1 MLSQGILYAIAA
13 YLFGSVPF
21 GKLIAKRVAQIDIT
35 TRGSRNIGA
44 ANVAR
49 ELGVNWGLLT
59 LLLDILKGFIPVVL
73 CSRYASHVLGAD
85 HGLAVS
91 VVGLSALLGHQ
102 FSIFMRFR
110 GGKGVATAIGIY
122 LATSPL
128 ACLMAVIV
136 FILTVYKWN
145 FVSLGSML
153 AAIVMPGLLALF
165 GKSQPLVTTSI
176 IVAAL
181 ICFKHKGNIKRLV
194 KGKER
199 KWRSKI
205 NQPNRSRSRSNSSS
219 E

>member
-1 MLSQGILYAIAA
+1 MLSQGILYAIGA

-73 CSRYASHVLGAD
+73 CSRYASHVLGTD
-85 HGLAVS
+85 PGLAVS

-102 FSIFMRFR
+102 FSIFLRFR
-110 GGKGVATAIGIY
+110 GGKGVGTAVGVY
-122 LATSPL
+122 LAISPL
-128 ACLMAVIV
+128 SCLVALFLFLLI
-136 FILTVYKWN
+136 VYKWD
-145 FVSLGSML
+145 FISLGSMVS
-153 AAIVMPGLLALF
+153 ACAMPFLLAGF
-165 GKSQPLVTTSI
+165 GKRPPLVIASFI
-176 IVAAL
+176 IATI
-181 ICFKHKGNIKRLV
+181 ICFKHNENIQRLLS
-194 KGKER
+194 GEER
-199 KWRSKI
+199 KWSDRKSQVSK
-205 NQPNRSRSRSNSSS
+205 SRSLSNSSS

>member
-1 MLSQGILYAIAA
+1 MIYQCIIFIVTA
-13 YLFGSVPF
+13 YLLGSIPF
-21 GKLIAKRVAQIDIT
+21 GKLIAKRVARINIT
-35 TRGSRNIGA
+35 QRGSGNIGA
-44 ANVAR
+44 TNVAR
-49 ELGVNWGLLT
+49 ELGITWGLVT
-59 LLLDILKGFIPVVL
+59 LLLDMLKGFLPVFL
-73 CSRYASHVLGAD
+73 YAHYILQAGIEFETCLSAI
-85 HGLAVS
+85 
-91 VVGLSALLGHQ
+91 GLSALLGHQ

-122 LATSPL
+122 LVISPL

-136 FILTVYKWN
+136 FILTVYKWD

-194 KGKER
+194 KGEER
-199 KWRSKI
+199 KWRGEK

>member
-1 MLSQGILYAIAA
+1 MFIVAA
-13 YLFGSVPF
+13 YLLGSIPF
-21 GKLIAKRVAQIDIT
+21 GKLIAKRVALINIT
-35 TRGSRNIGA
+35 QRGSGNIGA
-44 ANVAR
+44 TNVAR
-49 ELGVNWGLLT
+49 ELGITWGLVT
-59 LLLDILKGFIPVVL
+59 LLLDMLKGFLPAFL
-73 CSRYASHVLGAD
+73 YAHYILQAGIEFETCLSAI
-85 HGLAVS
+85 
-91 VVGLSALLGHQ
+91 GLSALLGHQ

-122 LATSPL
+122 LVISPL
-128 ACLMAVIV
+128 ACLIAVIV
-136 FILTVYKWN
+136 FILTVYKWD

-194 KGKER
+194 KGEER
-199 KWRSKI
+199 KWRGEK

>member
-1 MLSQGILYAIAA
+1 MIYQCIMFIVTA
-13 YLFGSVPF
+13 YLLGSIPF
-21 GKLIAKRVAQIDIT
+21 GKLIAKRVAHINIT
-35 TRGSRNIGA
+35 QRGSGNIGA
-44 ANVAR
+44 TNVAR
-49 ELGVNWGLLT
+49 ELGITWGLVT
-59 LLLDILKGFIPVVL
+59 LLLDMLKGFLPVFL
-73 CSRYASHVLGAD
+73 YAHYILQAGIEFETCLSAI
-85 HGLAVS
+85 GLA
-91 VVGLSALLGHQ
+91 ALLGHQ

-122 LATSPL
+122 LVISPL
-128 ACLMAVIV
+128 ACLIAVIV
-136 FILTVYKWN
+136 FILTVYKWD

-194 KGKER
+194 KGEER
-199 KWRSKI
+199 KWRGEK

>member
-1 MLSQGILYAIAA
+1 MIYQCIMFIVTA
-13 YLFGSVPF
+13 YLLGSIPF
-21 GKLIAKRVAQIDIT
+21 GKLIAKRVARINIT
-35 TRGSRNIGA
+35 QRGSGNIGA
-44 ANVAR
+44 TNVAR
-49 ELGVNWGLLT
+49 ELGITWGLVT
-59 LLLDILKGFIPVVL
+59 LLLDMLKGFLPVFL
-73 CSRYASHVLGAD
+73 YAHYILQAGIEFETCLSAI
-85 HGLAVS
+85 
-91 VVGLSALLGHQ
+91 GLSALLGHQ

-122 LATSPL
+122 LVISPL

-136 FILTVYKWN
+136 FILTVYKWD

-194 KGKER
+194 KGEER
-199 KWRSKI
+199 KWRGEK

>member
-1 MLSQGILYAIAA
+1 MIYQCIMFIVTA
-13 YLFGSVPF
+13 YLLGSIPF
-21 GKLIAKRVAQIDIT
+21 GKLIAKRVAHINIT
-35 TRGSRNIGA
+35 QRGSGNIGA
-44 ANVAR
+44 TNVAR
-49 ELGVNWGLLT
+49 ELGITWGLVT
-59 LLLDILKGFIPVVL
+59 LLLDMLKGFLPVFL
-73 CSRYASHVLGAD
+73 YAHYILQVGFEFEVCLSAI
-85 HGLAVS
+85 GLA
-91 VVGLSALLGHQ
+91 ALLGHQ

-122 LATSPL
+122 LVISPL
-128 ACLMAVIV
+128 ACLIAVIV
-136 FILTVYKWN
+136 FILSVYKWD

-199 KWRSKI
+199 KWRGEK

>member
-1 MLSQGILYAIAA
+1 MIYQCIMFIVTA
-13 YLFGSVPF
+13 YLLGSIPF
-21 GKLIAKRVAQIDIT
+21 GKLIAKRVAHINIT
-35 TRGSRNIGA
+35 QRGSGNIGA
-44 ANVAR
+44 TNVAR
-49 ELGVNWGLLT
+49 ELGITWGLVT
-59 LLLDILKGFIPVVL
+59 LLLDMLKGFLPVFL
-73 CSRYASHVLGAD
+73 YAHYILQAGIEFETCLSAI
-85 HGLAVS
+85 GLA
-91 VVGLSALLGHQ
+91 ALLGHQ

-122 LATSPL
+122 LVISPL

-136 FILTVYKWN
+136 FILTVYKWD
-145 FVSLGSML
+145 FVSLGSMF

-194 KGKER
+194 KGEER
-199 KWRSKI
+199 KWRGEK

>member
-1 MLSQGILYAIAA
+1 MIYQCIMFIVTA
-13 YLFGSVPF
+13 YLLGSIPF
-21 GKLIAKRVAQIDIT
+21 GKLIAKRVAHINIT
-35 TRGSRNIGA
+35 QRGSGNIGA
-44 ANVAR
+44 TNVAR
-49 ELGVNWGLLT
+49 ELGITWGLVT
-59 LLLDILKGFIPVVL
+59 LLLDMLKGFLPVFL
-73 CSRYASHVLGAD
+73 YAHYILQVGFEFEVCLSAI
-85 HGLAVS
+85 GLA
-91 VVGLSALLGHQ
+91 ALLGHQ

-122 LATSPL
+122 LVISPL
-128 ACLMAVIV
+128 ACLMAIIV
-136 FILTVYKWN
+136 FILTVYRWD

-194 KGKER
+194 KGEER
-199 KWRSKI
+199 KWRGEK

>member
-1 MLSQGILYAIAA
+1 MIYQCIMFIVTA
-13 YLFGSVPF
+13 YLLGSIPF
-21 GKLIAKRVAQIDIT
+21 GKLIAKRVARINIT
-35 TRGSRNIGA
+35 QRGSGNIGA
-44 ANVAR
+44 TNVAR
-49 ELGVNWGLLT
+49 ELGITWGLVT
-59 LLLDILKGFIPVVL
+59 LFLDMLKGFLPVFL
-73 CSRYASHVLGAD
+73 YAHYILQAGIEFETCLSAI
-85 HGLAVS
+85 
-91 VVGLSALLGHQ
+91 GLSALLGHQ

-122 LATSPL
+122 LVTSPL

-136 FILTVYKWN
+136 FILTVYKWD

-199 KWRSKI
+199 KWRGKI

>member
-1 MLSQGILYAIAA
+1 MIYQCIMFIVTA
-13 YLFGSVPF
+13 YLLGSIPF
-21 GKLIAKRVAQIDIT
+21 GKLIAKRVARINIT
-35 TRGSRNIGA
+35 QRGSGNIGA
-44 ANVAR
+44 TNVAR
-49 ELGVNWGLLT
+49 ELGITWGLVT
-59 LLLDILKGFIPVVL
+59 LFLDMLKGFLPVFL
-73 CSRYASHVLGAD
+73 YAHYILQAGIEFETCLSAI
-85 HGLAVS
+85 GLA
-91 VVGLSALLGHQ
+91 ALLGHQ

-122 LATSPL
+122 LVISPL

-136 FILTVYKWN
+136 FILTVYKWD
-145 FVSLGSML
+145 FVSLGSMF

-194 KGKER
+194 KGEER
-199 KWRSKI
+199 KWRGEK

>member
-1 MLSQGILYAIAA
+1 MFIVTA
-13 YLFGSVPF
+13 YLLGSIPF
-21 GKLIAKRVAQIDIT
+21 GKLIAKRVARINIT
-35 TRGSRNIGA
+35 QRGSGNIGA
-44 ANVAR
+44 TNVAR
-49 ELGVNWGLLT
+49 ELGITWGLVT
-59 LLLDILKGFIPVVL
+59 LLLDMLKGFLPVFL
-73 CSRYASHVLGAD
+73 YAHYILRAGIEFETCLSAI
-85 HGLAVS
+85 GLA
-91 VVGLSALLGHQ
+91 ALLGHQ

-122 LATSPL
+122 LVISPL

-136 FILTVYKWN
+136 FILTVYKWD

-194 KGKER
+194 KGEER
-199 KWRSKI
+199 KWRGEK

>member
-1 MLSQGILYAIAA
+1 MIYQCIIFIVTA
-13 YLFGSVPF
+13 YLLGSIPF
-21 GKLIAKRVAQIDIT
+21 GKLIAKRVACINIT
-35 TRGSRNIGA
+35 QRGSGNIGA
-44 ANVAR
+44 TNVAR
-49 ELGVNWGLLT
+49 ELGITWGLVT
-59 LLLDILKGFIPVVL
+59 LLLDMLKGFLPVFL
-73 CSRYASHVLGAD
+73 YAHYILQAGIEFETCLSAI
-85 HGLAVS
+85 
-91 VVGLSALLGHQ
+91 GLSALFGHQ

-122 LATSPL
+122 LVISPL
-128 ACLMAVIV
+128 ACLIAVIV
-136 FILTVYKWN
+136 FILTVYKWD

-165 GKSQPLVTTSI
+165 GKSQPIVTTSI

-194 KGKER
+194 KGEER
-199 KWRSKI
+199 KWRGEK

>member
-1 MLSQGILYAIAA
+1 MFIVTA
-13 YLFGSVPF
+13 YLLGSIPF
-21 GKLIAKRVAQIDIT
+21 GKLIAKRVAHINIT
-35 TRGSRNIGA
+35 QRGSGNIGA
-44 ANVAR
+44 TNVAR
-49 ELGVNWGLLT
+49 ELGITWGLVT
-59 LLLDILKGFIPVVL
+59 LLLDMLKGFLPVFL
-73 CSRYASHVLGAD
+73 YAHYILQAGIEFETCLSAI
-85 HGLAVS
+85 GLA
-91 VVGLSALLGHQ
+91 ALLGHQ

-122 LATSPL
+122 LVISPL
-128 ACLMAVIV
+128 ACLMAIIV
-136 FILTVYKWN
+136 FILTVYKWD

-194 KGKER
+194 KGEER
-199 KWRSKI
+199 KWRGEK

>member
-1 MLSQGILYAIAA
+1 MIYQCVIFIVTA
-13 YLFGSVPF
+13 YLLGSIPF
-21 GKLIAKRVAQIDIT
+21 GKLIAKRVARINIT
-35 TRGSRNIGA
+35 QRGSGNIGA
-44 ANVAR
+44 TNVAR
-49 ELGVNWGLLT
+49 ELGITWGLVT
-59 LLLDILKGFIPVVL
+59 LLLDMLKGFLPVFL
-73 CSRYASHVLGAD
+73 YAHYILQAGIEFETCLSAI
-85 HGLAVS
+85 
-91 VVGLSALLGHQ
+91 GLSALLGHQ

-122 LATSPL
+122 LVISPL

-136 FILTVYKWN
+136 FILTVYRWD

-165 GKSQPLVTTSI
+165 GKSQPFVTTSI

-199 KWRSKI
+199 KWRGEI

>member
-1 MLSQGILYAIAA
+1 MIYQCVIFIVTA
-13 YLFGSVPF
+13 YLLGSIPF
-21 GKLIAKRVAQIDIT
+21 GKLIAKRVARINIT
-35 TRGSRNIGA
+35 QRGSGNIGA
-44 ANVAR
+44 TNVAR
-49 ELGVNWGLLT
+49 ELGITWGLVT
-59 LLLDILKGFIPVVL
+59 LLLDMLKGFLPVFL
-73 CSRYASHVLGAD
+73 YAHYILQAGIEFETCLSAI
-85 HGLAVS
+85 GLA
-91 VVGLSALLGHQ
+91 ALLGHQ

-122 LATSPL
+122 LVISPL
-128 ACLMAVIV
+128 ACLIAVIV
-136 FILTVYKWN
+136 FILTVYKWD

-194 KGKER
+194 KGEER
-199 KWRSKI
+199 KWRGEK

>member
-1 MLSQGILYAIAA
+1 MIYQCIMFIVTA
-13 YLFGSVPF
+13 YLLGSIPF
-21 GKLIAKRVAQIDIT
+21 GKLIAKRVARINIT
-35 TRGSRNIGA
+35 QRGSGNIGA
-44 ANVAR
+44 TNVAR
-49 ELGVNWGLLT
+49 ELGITWGLVT
-59 LLLDILKGFIPVVL
+59 LFLDMLKGFLPVFL
-73 CSRYASHVLGAD
+73 YAHYILQAGSEFETCLSAI
-85 HGLAVS
+85 
-91 VVGLSALLGHQ
+91 GLSALLGHQ

-122 LATSPL
+122 LVISPL
-128 ACLMAVIV
+128 ACLMAIIV
-136 FILTVYKWN
+136 FILTVYKWD

-194 KGKER
+194 KGEER
-199 KWRSKI
+199 KWRGEK

>member
-1 MLSQGILYAIAA
+1 MIYQCVIFIVTA
-13 YLFGSVPF
+13 YLLGSIPF
-21 GKLIAKRVAQIDIT
+21 GKLIAKRVARINIT
-35 TRGSRNIGA
+35 QRGSGNIGA
-44 ANVAR
+44 TNVAR
-49 ELGVNWGLLT
+49 ELGITWGLVT
-59 LLLDILKGFIPVVL
+59 LLLDMLKGFLPVFL
-73 CSRYASHVLGAD
+73 YAHYILQAGIEFETCLSAI
-85 HGLAVS
+85 GLA
-91 VVGLSALLGHQ
+91 ALLGHQ

-122 LATSPL
+122 LVISPL
-128 ACLMAVIV
+128 ACLIAVIV
-136 FILTVYKWN
+136 FILTVYKWD

-165 GKSQPLVTTSI
+165 GKSQPLVATSI

-194 KGKER
+194 KGEER
-199 KWRSKI
+199 KWRGET

>member
-1 MLSQGILYAIAA
+1 MFIVTA
-13 YLFGSVPF
+13 YLLGSIPF
-21 GKLIAKRVAQIDIT
+21 GKLIAKRVARINIT
-35 TRGSRNIGA
+35 QRGSGNIGA
-44 ANVAR
+44 TNVAR
-49 ELGVNWGLLT
+49 ELGITWGLVT
-59 LLLDILKGFIPVVL
+59 LFLDMLKGFLPVFL
-73 CSRYASHVLGAD
+73 YAHYILQAGSEFETCLSAI
-85 HGLAVS
+85 
-91 VVGLSALLGHQ
+91 GLSALLGHQ

-122 LATSPL
+122 LVISPL
-128 ACLMAVIV
+128 ACLMAIIV
-136 FILTVYKWN
+136 FILTVYRWD

-194 KGKER
+194 KGEER
-199 KWRSKI
+199 KWRGEK

>member
-1 MLSQGILYAIAA
+1 MIYQCIMFIVTA
-13 YLFGSVPF
+13 YLLGSIPF
-21 GKLIAKRVAQIDIT
+21 GKLIAKRVARINIT
-35 TRGSRNIGA
+35 QRGSGNIGA
-44 ANVAR
+44 TNVAR
-49 ELGVNWGLLT
+49 ELGITWGLVT
-59 LLLDILKGFIPVVL
+59 LLLDMLKGFLPVFL
-73 CSRYASHVLGAD
+73 YAHYILQAGIEFETCLSAI
-85 HGLAVS
+85 GLA
-91 VVGLSALLGHQ
+91 ALLGHQ

-122 LATSPL
+122 LVISPL
-128 ACLMAVIV
+128 ACLIAVIV
-136 FILTVYKWN
+136 FILTVYKWD

-194 KGKER
+194 KGEER
-199 KWRSKI
+199 KWRGEK

>member
-1 MLSQGILYAIAA
+1 MFIVTA
-13 YLFGSVPF
+13 YLLGSIPF
-21 GKLIAKRVAQIDIT
+21 GKLIAKRVARINIT
-35 TRGSRNIGA
+35 QRGSGNIGA
-44 ANVAR
+44 TNVAR
-49 ELGVNWGLLT
+49 ELGITWGLVT
-59 LLLDILKGFIPVVL
+59 LLLDMLKGFLPVFL
-73 CSRYASHVLGAD
+73 YAHYILQAGIEFETCLSAI
-85 HGLAVS
+85 GLA
-91 VVGLSALLGHQ
+91 ALLGHQ

-122 LATSPL
+122 LVISPL

-136 FILTVYKWN
+136 FILTVYKWD

-194 KGKER
+194 KGEER
-199 KWRSKI
+199 KWRGEK

>member
-1 MLSQGILYAIAA
+1 MFIVTA
-13 YLFGSVPF
+13 YLLGSIPF
-21 GKLIAKRVAQIDIT
+21 GKLIAKRVARINIT
-35 TRGSRNIGA
+35 QRGSGNIGA
-44 ANVAR
+44 TNVAR
-49 ELGVNWGLLT
+49 ELGITWGLVT
-59 LLLDILKGFIPVVL
+59 LFLDMLKGFLPVFL
-73 CSRYASHVLGAD
+73 YAHYILQAGSEFETCLSAI
-85 HGLAVS
+85 
-91 VVGLSALLGHQ
+91 GLSALLGHQ

-122 LATSPL
+122 LVISPL
-128 ACLMAVIV
+128 ACLMAIIV
-136 FILTVYKWN
+136 FILTVYKWD

-194 KGKER
+194 KGEER
-199 KWRSKI
+199 KWRGEK

>member
-1 MLSQGILYAIAA
+1 MFIVTA
-13 YLFGSVPF
+13 YLLGSIPF
-21 GKLIAKRVAQIDIT
+21 GKLIAKRVAHINIT
-35 TRGSRNIGA
+35 QRGSGNIGA
-44 ANVAR
+44 TNVAR
-49 ELGVNWGLLT
+49 ELGITWGLVT
-59 LLLDILKGFIPVVL
+59 LLLDMLKGFLPVFL
-73 CSRYASHVLGAD
+73 YAHYILQAGIEFETCLSAI
-85 HGLAVS
+85 GLA
-91 VVGLSALLGHQ
+91 ALLGHQ

-122 LATSPL
+122 LVISPL

-136 FILTVYKWN
+136 FILTVYKWD

-194 KGKER
+194 KGEER
-199 KWRSKI
+199 KWRGEK